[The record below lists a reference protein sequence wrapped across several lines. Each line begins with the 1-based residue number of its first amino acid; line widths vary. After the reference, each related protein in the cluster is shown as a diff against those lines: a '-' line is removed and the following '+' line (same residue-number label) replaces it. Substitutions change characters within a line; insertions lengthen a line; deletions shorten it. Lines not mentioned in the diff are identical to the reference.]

1 MKLDHETLS
10 IIVDSELETRDPRKF
25 ESIAADQ
32 ELRSKWARY
41 HLIGDVLRDNLTDV
55 APAHIADGIR
65 TEIERE
71 PTIFIP
77 QRRRRSWLK
86 PITGLAIAAS
96 IASVAVIGVKRSDVD
111 PALNDATVSANPM
124 QLPDDQIAKVLEE
137 PITVSLDDINPALGT
152 PHTKR
157 RLNGYL
163 VKFNEQRSSFGVPG
177 VNPYVR
183 IVGFESQ

>member
-10 IIVDSELETRDPRKF
+10 VITDSEQEARDSYELET
-25 ESIAADQ
+25 IATNDD
-32 ELRSKWARY
+32 LRSKWARY

-55 APAHIADGIR
+55 APTHIVDGVR
-65 TEIERE
+65 AEIQKESS
-71 PTIFIP
+71 TLTP
-77 QRRRRSWLK
+77 QHRRRSWLR
-86 PITGLAIAAS
+86 PITGLAVAAS
-96 IASVAVIGVKRSDVD
+96 ITSLAVIGVKYSDAD
-111 PALNDATVSANPM
+111 SALKDATISGAPAN
-124 QLPDDQIAKVLEE
+124 QIVKVLEE
-137 PITVSLDDINPALGT
+137 PATKSQANISSVLGS
-152 PHTKR
+152 PRTKR

>member
-10 IIVDSELETRDPRKF
+10 IIVDSELETPDPCNL
-25 ESIAADQ
+25 ESIATDH

-77 QRRRRSWLK
+77 QRSRHPWLK
-86 PITGLAIAAS
+86 PIAGLAIAAS
-96 IASVAVIGVKRSDVD
+96 IASLAVIGVKRSDVD
-111 PALNDATVSANPM
+111 SAVNDVTVSATAVK
-124 QLPDDQIAKVLEE
+124 LSDDQVAKILER
-137 PITVSLDDINPALGT
+137 PITVTQDDINPVPGS